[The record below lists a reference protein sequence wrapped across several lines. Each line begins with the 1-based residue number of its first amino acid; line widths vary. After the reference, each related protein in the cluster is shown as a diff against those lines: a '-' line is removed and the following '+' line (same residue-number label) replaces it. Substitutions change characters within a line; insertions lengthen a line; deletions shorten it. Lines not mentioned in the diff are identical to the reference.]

1 MYSILYCVSVIL
13 SIYKFITN
21 IFLHIYFLHF
31 IANIKEKKYIVMNK
45 RLCIMKYYIKGQ
57 VEEMFEDIKKATRIS
72 KSKED
77 RQHNDQ

>member
-31 IANIKEKKYIVMNK
+31 IANIKEKKVHCNEQDTLYYEIVYQ
-45 RLCIMKYYIKGQ
+45 RTSG
-57 VEEMFEDIKKATRIS
+57 RIV
-72 KSKED
+72 
-77 RQHNDQ
+77 